1 MMVDASITSRSYTN
15 LSLSFRGSERQAP
28 SILSLALTFSKVMQ
42 DKASTG
48 QHDGNLGTD
57 ARLKGIITEF
67 NESPGVLSK
76 WKIDSGKERA
86 ILNLLIGTSKGT
98 RALIQSHLDY
108 HKWAYCCF
116 TSELL
121 RSNRWLI
128 GASRR
133 GVKDYLKSVLTVSE
147 VSQENFMTNMISN
160 FAFQTRKTKP
170 SSRSKLRAS
179 QQEWD
184 QMVDYTC
191 VMCKV
196 MEEAEEMLESDPE
209 KQNKVLESLSA
220 AFMNRPGYLRNVLI
234 ALE

>member
-1 MMVDASITSRSYTN
+1 MVDASITSRSYTN

-76 WKIDSGKERA
+76 WKIDSEKERA

-108 HKWAYCCF
+108 HKWAYCCC

-160 FAFQTRKTKP
+160 FAFQTRKTKQPNPHPAP
-170 SSRSKLRAS
+170 SSVRAS
-179 QQEWD
+179 KSGIKWWTTPAWCARSWRRLRRCLR
-184 QMVDYTC
+184 VTP
-191 VMCKV
+191 K
-196 MEEAEEMLESDPE
+196 
-209 KQNKVLESLSA
+209 NKTRSWKAWVLLSWTGQGIYA
-220 AFMNRPGYLRNVLI
+220 TFL
-234 ALE
+234 